1 MAVCVYLR
9 LHQTG
14 TSLLGR
20 NIARLENCACFK
32 ESGVIEDD
40 DQFLQ
45 DVSPMA
51 ESYCGAGKFGFDPR
65 ARLTETSP
73 PANSGQRANR
83 GKAGNDIGIKA
94 TLFAWKRLRVIC

>member
-32 ESGVIEDD
+32 ETGVIEDE

-73 PANSGQRANR
+73 PLTADNARTAAKLGTILKQRCSHGKDSG
-83 GKAGNDIGIKA
+83 
-94 TLFAWKRLRVIC
+94 